1 MENDKEKKPYHHGD
15 LHAALILETERML
28 SEKQLDKITL
38 QALGSRLNV
47 ARSAPYRH
55 FKSKNNLMCV
65 VATRAFEARQNA
77 LMSIWA
83 REDLSIHERFRCI
96 ILDQLQF
103 AIKQPDYYRL
113 MYREPL
119 VDDNESQDLSK
130 IREELFGNLAMF
142 LISCQEDG
150 AIAQTDPE
158 QQLFFVWSTV
168 HGMASLLVDQHV
180 KPEEV
185 NLQAMVVDPV
195 MRGLQA

>member
-15 LHAALILETERML
+15 LHDALILETERML
-28 SEKQLDKITL
+28 LEKQLDKITL

-65 VATRAFEARQNA
+65 VATRAFKIRQQE
-77 LMSIWA
+77 LVSIW
-83 REDLSIHERFRCI
+83 ERKGVSVDKRLEQV
-96 ILDQLQF
+96 ILNHLHF
-103 AIKQPDYYRL
+103 AIEKPDYYRL

-119 VDDNESQDLSK
+119 VDDNESQDLFRT
-130 IREELFGNLAMF
+130 REQLFENIVVMLMT
-142 LISCQEDG
+142 CQEVG
-150 AIAQTDPE
+150 VIAKANPE
-158 QQLFFVWSTV
+158 QQLFFLWSTI

-180 KPEEV
+180 KPDEV
-185 NLQAMVVDPV
+185 DLQMTVVDPV